1 MPGVRVFES
10 SRVGFHFS
18 YEVHARAAW
27 HGGPVLVILRP
38 APTRTRV
45 NIAIRVV
52 PPVRKM
58 RRGL

>member
-10 SRVGFHFS
+10 SRGRISFQLRS
-18 YEVHARAAW
+18 ARPGRMARR
-27 HGGPVLVILRP
+27 PVLVIL
-38 APTRTRV
+38 PTGAYSNRV